1 MSDLPIACS
10 LTTTDLQ
17 ERRTKVL
24 EKVRAAALDVNETAD
39 GFAYRFP
46 SDDALLADLLSLI
59 QLEHQC
65 CPFLRFSLIV
75 EAGNGPFSLELTGP
89 PGTKEFLTSIFQ

>member
-1 MSDLPIACS
+1 MGQWRKPIWLKMSDLPIACS
-10 LTTTDLQ
+10 LTTTEPQ

-59 QLEHQC
+59 QASKRE
-65 CPFLRFSLIV
+65 R
-75 EAGNGPFSLELTGP
+75 G
-89 PGTKEFLTSIFQ
+89 